1 MTKNELVQEL
11 ARVTSMTQT
20 QIESV
25 LRNLAKTVG
34 DKLKN
39 GEKVAVTGF
48 GTFDVTN
55 RSSRKVRNPM
65 TGDWMKVPEM
75 KMPKFRAGESLKRS
89 VR

>member
-11 ARVTSMTQT
+11 AKTTDMTQA
-20 QIESV
+20 QIETV
-25 LRNLAKTVG
+25 LRVLAKTVA
-34 DKLKN
+34 DKLKV

-55 RSSRKVRNPM
+55 RTSRKVRNPM

-75 KMPKFRAGESLKRS
+75 KMPKFRAGESLKRA